1 MERESPSALD
11 GTPII
16 PVLPLALFGL
26 VLAWWGWESGGYFE
40 VTFLPGTIL
49 LLAVLGLLLLFVP
62 LPGALRGPTLV
73 ASLGLVG
80 LAAWT
85 LISGFWSTI
94 PDIPWSDAQRAVGY
108 AAAFVI
114 GVWSSLLLGRRKLL
128 ALSPLAFAGAA
139 VGLLTLIV
147 LWTGTN
153 SLDFLDNEATLRYP
167 IGYRNA
173 EAAFFLMALM
183 PTIVLATSREL
194 DWRLR
199 GVLLGFATL
208 MIELSVLAQS
218 RASVFAIAIAI
229 GVLVAAHPERL
240 RVLGWLGM
248 ATAMAAIAL
257 PWLLDVFQTD
267 AGNTAVEIPPIHHA
281 CVAMALTS
289 ALSIAAGL
297 AAARLGRGF
306 RLPERARSGIGWGL
320 IACVGLVV
328 LAGFVALLR
337 TEGGPGG
344 FASRHID
351 ELTQS
356 SPNLIGQGSRFGL
369 DVRTERGDYWRV
381 GFDDFVD
388 HPLRGNGAGGFR
400 VSYLEHRRSQTTPE
414 DPHSVEILMISEL
427 GLPGALL
434 FLAFMLGSV
443 VAIVRARRLGSS
455 AATLA
460 AGAFALSAY
469 WLAHAS
475 VDWFWSY
482 AAITLPVPFALG
494 AAAAPTLRGD
504 GEEETGRSP
513 ARTAL
518 ALTVFAL
525 ALTMVPFFL
534 SARYTN
540 QGIRTGQSNTQAA
553 YDDLKRGADLNP
565 FTARPLAAESVIAL
579 QVGDDARALSTI
591 DDAIDRSPHD
601 WLLYLL
607 KAKVLLRTH
616 AAASRL
622 ALGEA
627 RKLNPSGPE
636 INDLAN
642 HPGVNH

>member
-1 MERESPSALD
+1 MQRESASAPDRAPL
-11 GTPII
+11 IA
-16 PVLPLALFGL
+16 VLPLALFGL
-26 VLAWWGWESGGYFE
+26 VVAWLGWESGGYFE
-40 VTFLPGTIL
+40 VTFLPGTML

-62 LPGALRGPTLV
+62 LPGVLRGPTLV
-73 ASLGLVG
+73 AFLGLVG

-85 LISGFWSTI
+85 LVSGLWSTI
-94 PDIPWSDAQRAVGY
+94 PDIPWSDAQRTVAY

-114 GVWSSLLLGRRKLL
+114 GVWSSLLLGGRRLL
-128 ALSPLAFAGAA
+128 ALGPLAFAGAA

-199 GVLLGFATL
+199 GVLLGSATL

-218 RASVFAIAIAI
+218 RASIFAIVIAI
-229 GVLVAAHPERL
+229 GVLVATHPERL
-240 RVLGWLGM
+240 GVLGWLGM
-248 ATAMAAIAL
+248 ATGIAAIAL

-267 AGNTAVEIPPIHHA
+267 AGNSAAEIPPIHHA

-289 ALSIAAGL
+289 ALSIGAGL

-344 FASRHID
+344 FVSRHID

-388 HPLRGNGAGGFR
+388 HPLRGDGAGGFR
-400 VSYLEHRRSQTTPE
+400 TSYLEHRRSQTTPE

-434 FLAFMLGSV
+434 FLAFILGSV

-460 AGAFALSAY
+460 AGALALSAY

-475 VDWFWSY
+475 ADWFWSY

-494 AAAAPTLRGD
+494 AAAAPTLRG
-504 GEEETGRSP
+504 EQKTGRSS

-518 ALTVFAL
+518 ALTAFAL
-525 ALTMVPFFL
+525 ALTMAPFFL

-540 QGIRTGQSNTQAA
+540 QGIRTGRSNTQAA

-601 WLLYLL
+601 WLLYLQ
-607 KAKVLLRTH
+607 KAKVLLRTDP
-616 AAASRL
+616 AASRL
-622 ALGEA
+622 ALDAA

-636 INDLAN
+636 IDELAN
-642 HPGVNH
+642 HLGVKH

>member
-1 MERESPSALD
+1 MERESSSAPD
-11 GTPII
+11 RAQII
-16 PVLPLALFGL
+16 ATLPLGLFGL
-26 VLAWWGWESGGYFE
+26 VVAWWGWKSGGYFE
-40 VTFLPGTIL
+40 VTFLPGTML

-62 LPGALRGPTLV
+62 LPGVLRGPTLV
-73 ASLGLVG
+73 AFLGLVG

-85 LISGFWSTI
+85 LISGLWSTI

-128 ALSPLAFAGAA
+128 ALAPLAFAGAA

-167 IGYRNA
+167 IGYRNG

-199 GVLLGFATL
+199 GVLLGSATL
-208 MIELSVLAQS
+208 MVELSVLAQS
-218 RASVFAIAIAI
+218 RASVFAIVIAI

-248 ATAMAAIAL
+248 ATAMTAIAL
-257 PWLLDVFQTD
+257 PWLLEVFQMD
-267 AGNTAVEIPPIHHA
+267 AGNTAAEIPPIHHA

-289 ALSIAAGL
+289 ALSIAVGL

-344 FASRHID
+344 FVSRHID

-381 GFDDFVD
+381 GLDEFVD
-388 HPLRGNGAGGFR
+388 HPLRGDGAGGFR
-400 VSYLEHRRSQTTPE
+400 TSYLEHRRSQTTPE

-434 FLAFMLGSV
+434 FLAFILGSV
-443 VAIVRARRLGSS
+443 VAVVRARRLGSS
-455 AATLA
+455 AAALA
-460 AGAFALSAY
+460 AGALALSAY

-494 AAAAPTLRGD
+494 AAAAPSLG
-504 GEEETGRSP
+504 GEEEKGDSP
-513 ARTAL
+513 ARMAL
-518 ALTVFAL
+518 ALTAFAL

-540 QGIRTGQSNTQAA
+540 QGIRTGRSNAQAA
-553 YDDLKRGADLNP
+553 YDDLNRGADLNP

-601 WLLYLL
+601 WLLYLQ
-607 KAKVLLRTH
+607 KAKVLLRSDP
-616 AAASRL
+616 AGARM
-622 ALGEA
+622 ALDRA
-627 RKLNPSGPE
+627 RKLNPTGPE
-636 INDLAN
+636 IREVTDHLAGS
-642 HPGVNH
+642 H